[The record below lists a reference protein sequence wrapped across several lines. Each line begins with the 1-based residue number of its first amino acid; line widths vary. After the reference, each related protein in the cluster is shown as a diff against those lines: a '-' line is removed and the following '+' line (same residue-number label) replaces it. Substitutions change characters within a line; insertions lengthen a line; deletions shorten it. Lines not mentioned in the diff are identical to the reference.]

1 MELKNSTALRFM
13 HRPRLIY
20 LTISIFFLSICA
32 LLTSISSTRTACLDI
47 KCSLNADGDL
57 YFQANLGYNEPM
69 GQLKRLLSV
78 FKQLIRLKCAK
89 NGRRRLRWGWR
100 HQPPL
105 GNWSLPTMAH
115 GGAHNP
121 WRTLAPPPSSSSHG
135 VSRTLIDKT
144 LNNSE
149 QKRTIQTNR
158 GVPFSLARRYLS
170 GPGSSPP
177 RCTSKCGKCT
187 PCKPVHVAVPP
198 GTPVTTEYY
207 PEAWRCKCGNKLYM
221 P

>member
-1 MELKNSTALRFM
+1 MHGTWEICSKVAIFRGETKRESEINTLRFQFQHQKLINLRYQFMELKNSTALRFM

-57 YFQANLGYNEPM
+57 YFQ
-69 GQLKRLLSV
+69 
-78 FKQLIRLKCAK
+78 
-89 NGRRRLRWGWR
+89 
-100 HQPPL
+100 
-105 GNWSLPTMAH
+105 
-115 GGAHNP
+115 
-121 WRTLAPPPSSSSHG
+121 
-135 VSRTLIDKT
+135 RTLIDKT